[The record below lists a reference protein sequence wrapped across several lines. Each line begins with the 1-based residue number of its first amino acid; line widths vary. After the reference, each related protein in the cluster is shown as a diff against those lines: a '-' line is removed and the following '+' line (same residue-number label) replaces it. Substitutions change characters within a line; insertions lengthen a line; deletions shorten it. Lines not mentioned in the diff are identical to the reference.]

1 MSNGSS
7 TANLSWLDGVAALN
21 ATLDGN
27 GSAAADDET
36 GGWPPVPEDPWDGSP
51 YPSRYSKLSFVA
63 TAFVVT
69 CIMILIVVGNMLVC
83 IAIATEKTLKTI
95 QNWFIAS
102 LAVSDFLIG
111 LIIMP
116 FSLAKELMGYWIFGA
131 LWCDVHAALDVLIC
145 TASINNLCLISLD
158 RYWSVTHAVEYLKK
172 RTASRAMAMICF
184 VWLLSALISLPP
196 LVGWKKSQIG
206 RAHV

>member
-7 TANLSWLDGVAALN
+7 TANLSWLDSVAALN

-36 GGWPPVPEDPWDGSP
+36 GGWPPAVEDPWDGSP

-116 FSLAKELMGYWIFGA
+116 VLARQGA
-131 LWCDVHAALDVLIC
+131 DRLLDLRRALVRRACC
-145 TASINNLCLISLD
+145 T
-158 RYWSVTHAVEYLKK
+158 
-172 RTASRAMAMICF
+172 
-184 VWLLSALISLPP
+184 
-196 LVGWKKSQIG
+196 G
-206 RAHV
+206 RVNMHRLHQ